1 MAARVCAL
9 CSLNTL
15 AKPIVISGNFLP
27 GARGGVEWD
36 EAIATAEIEVEDGSS
51 IDETSGMVT
60 VESTEMDMTN
70 LDNGYQSDI
79 LKFFSQTDLIKSSPA
94 FHAVDNQS
102 IATEN
107 INSDHLIDKHQVS
120 SVPTATSTYFTPYFL
135 SVDEE
140 FINDSAD
147 NHEQQLLAKY
157 KSNDLQEGENVQKP
171 LESKYSTHKSK
182 RESASNGTLD
192 SYEKSKPKHG
202 DVFLHKMITTINKNP
217 GQVIR

>member
-1 MAARVCAL
+1 MFTSV
-9 CSLNTL
+9 
-15 AKPIVISGNFLP
+15 NFLS

-36 EAIATAEIEVEDGSS
+36 EAIATAEIEVEDGSTT
-51 IDETSGMVT
+51 DGTSGMVT
-60 VESTEMDMTN
+60 VESTEMDMSN
-70 LDNGYQSDI
+70 LNNEYQSGI
-79 LKFFSQTDLIKSSPA
+79 LKFFSQAELMKSSPA
-94 FHAVDNQS
+94 CHAVDNQS

-107 INSDHLIDKHQVS
+107 INSDHFINKHQVA

-140 FINDSAD
+140 FMNVSTDH
-147 NHEQQLLAKY
+147 HEQQLLAKY
-157 KSNDLQEGENVQKP
+157 KSNDLQDGENVQKQ
-171 LESKYSTHKSK
+171 LEPKYSAQKSK
-182 RESASNGTLD
+182 RETASNGTLD

>member
-1 MAARVCAL
+1 ML
-9 CSLNTL
+9 
-15 AKPIVISGNFLP
+15 ISVNFLP
-27 GARGGVEWD
+27 GARGGVDCD
-36 EAIATAEIEVEDGSS
+36 EAIATAEIEIEDGSTT
-51 IDETSGMVT
+51 DESSGMVT
-60 VESTEMDMTN
+60 VESTEMDMSN
-70 LDNGYQSDI
+70 LNNGYQSDI
-79 LKFFSQTDLIKSSPA
+79 LKFFSQAELMKSFPA
-94 FHAVDNQS
+94 RHAVDNQS

-107 INSDHLIDKHQVS
+107 INSDHLINKHQVAS
-120 SVPTATSTYFTPYFL
+120 MPTATSTCFTPYFL

-157 KSNDLQEGENVQKP
+157 KSNDLQEGENLQKP
-171 LESKYSTHKSK
+171 HKNK

-202 DVFLHKMITTINKNP
+202 DIFLHKMITTINKNP

>member
-1 MAARVCAL
+1 ML
-9 CSLNTL
+9 
-15 AKPIVISGNFLP
+15 ISVNFLP
-27 GARGGVEWD
+27 GARGGVDCD
-36 EAIATAEIEVEDGSS
+36 EAIATAEIEIEDGSTT
-51 IDETSGMVT
+51 DESSGMVT
-60 VESTEMDMTN
+60 VESTEMDISN
-70 LDNGYQSDI
+70 LNNGYQSDI
-79 LKFFSQTDLIKSSPA
+79 LKFFSQAELMKAFPA
-94 FHAVDNQS
+94 CHAVDNQS
-102 IATEN
+102 LATEN
-107 INSDHLIDKHQVS
+107 IKSDDLINNHQVVS
-120 SVPTATSTYFTPYFL
+120 LPTATSTYFTPYFL

-140 FINDSAD
+140 FINDSTD
-147 NHEQQLLAKY
+147 DHEQQLLAQY